1 MDLSLTYSIP
11 ISEQTGRKNK
21 IKGDNYTSII
31 LIIGTTGGICKGSG
45 GGHQTYIPI
54 QTQRQVYGLA
64 KSKKNAK

>member
-1 MDLSLTYSIP
+1 MDLSLTYRIP

-31 LIIGTTGGICKGSG
+31 LIIGTTGGSG

-64 KSKKNAK
+64 KSKKMKNDEI